1 MSVAMMAS
9 AVGDVAS
16 PGRTGAYA
24 ERAESEVFTLLW
36 SIVYIQVSDTEFRY
50 CPSRAVRGITMVTVY
65 DVPAE
70 QLILKTAQKLKE
82 NPNIVPPEWAEF
94 AKTGRHTEKAPSQ
107 DDWWYTRAASIM
119 RKLYVKGPMG
129 SSRLAAEYGGYADKG
144 SMPNRA
150 VKGSRNIARKC
161 MMQLEAAGYLVSK
174 DKQGR
179 AISPAGQSLLDNTAK
194 EVYDEMKA

>member
-1 MSVAMMAS
+1 
-9 AVGDVAS
+9 
-16 PGRTGAYA
+16 
-24 ERAESEVFTLLW
+24 
-36 SIVYIQVSDTEFRY
+36 
-50 CPSRAVRGITMVTVY
+50 MVTVY

-82 NPNIVPPEWAEF
+82 NPNIVPPEWAEYV
-94 AKTGRHTEKAPSQ
+94 KTGRHTERGPTQ

-129 SSRLAAEYGGYADKG
+129 SSRLAAEYGGF
-144 SMPNRA
+144 A

-174 DKQGR
+174 DKEGR

-194 EVYDEMKA
+194 EVYDEMRA

>member
-1 MSVAMMAS
+1 
-9 AVGDVAS
+9 
-16 PGRTGAYA
+16 
-24 ERAESEVFTLLW
+24 
-36 SIVYIQVSDTEFRY
+36 
-50 CPSRAVRGITMVTVY
+50 MVTVY

-82 NPNIVPPEWAEF
+82 NPNIVPPEWAEYV
-94 AKTGRHTEKAPSQ
+94 KTGRHTEKAPSQ

-129 SSRLAAEYGGYADKG
+129 SSKLAAEYGGYADKG

-161 MMQLEAAGYLVSK
+161 MRQPDTL
-174 DKQGR
+174 
-179 AISPAGQSLLDNTAK
+179 SPRTSRVVQSAPQDSPSWTTLRKRFMTR
-194 EVYDEMKA
+194 

>member
-1 MSVAMMAS
+1 
-9 AVGDVAS
+9 
-16 PGRTGAYA
+16 
-24 ERAESEVFTLLW
+24 
-36 SIVYIQVSDTEFRY
+36 
-50 CPSRAVRGITMVTVY
+50 MVTVY

-70 QLILKTAQKLKE
+70 QLILRTAQKLKE
-82 NPNIVPPEWAEF
+82 NPNIVPPECEDSG
-94 AKTGRHTEKAPSQ
+94 KTGRHTERAPSQ
-107 DDWWYTRAASIM
+107 VDGWYTRCAAIM
-119 RKLYVKGPMG
+119 RKIYVKGPMG
-129 SSRLAAEYGGYADKG
+129 TSRLAAEYGGYADKG

-174 DKQGR
+174 DKEGR

>member
-1 MSVAMMAS
+1 
-9 AVGDVAS
+9 
-16 PGRTGAYA
+16 
-24 ERAESEVFTLLW
+24 
-36 SIVYIQVSDTEFRY
+36 
-50 CPSRAVRGITMVTVY
+50 MVTVY

-70 QLILKTAQKLKE
+70 KLILKVAEKLKGCDAIE
-82 NPNIVPPEWAEF
+82 APAWAEF
-94 AKTGRHTEKAPSQ
+94 VKTGRHTEKAPAQ
-107 DDWWYTRAASIM
+107 DDWWYTRSAAIL

-129 SSRLAAEYGGYADKG
+129 SSKLAAEYGGYADKG